1 MKLSTI
7 ATTALLLTTGAAF
20 AQTTTVVTVPG
31 EVRTYVTE
39 QEVPSVV
46 YDGDVVVGSELPA
59 SVEVHT
65 IPSSKTYSYTVV
77 NKQRVIVDPQTRRVI
92 EVIK

>member
-1 MKLSTI
+1 MKLSAI
-7 ATTALLLTTGAAF
+7 ATTALLLVTGTAF

-65 IPSSKTYSYTVV
+65 ISSSKTYSYTVV
-77 NKQRVIVDPQTRRVI
+77 NKQRVIVDPQTRRVVEII
-92 EVIK
+92 E

>member
-1 MKLSTI
+1 MKPI
-7 ATTALLLTTGAAF
+7 AITTAAFIVLTGTAY

-46 YDGDVVVGSELPA
+46 YDGDVVVGNELPG
-59 SVEVHT
+59 SVEIHT
-65 IPSSKTYSYTVV
+65 IPTSKTYSYTVV